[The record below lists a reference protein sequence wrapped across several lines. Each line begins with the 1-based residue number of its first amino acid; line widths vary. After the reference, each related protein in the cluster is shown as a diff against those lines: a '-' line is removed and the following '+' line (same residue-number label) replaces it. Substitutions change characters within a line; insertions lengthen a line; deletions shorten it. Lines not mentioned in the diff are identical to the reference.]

1 MHITNHIVSHEL
13 CDTLNALSDYCRTK
27 VSYMKRLCH
36 VWSAVIHYYSEWL
49 FGLLQAVSALVI
61 LHIVHI
67 FCQKSGIH
75 FDIKKS
81 RLYWFYWLK
90 HLIWLKERR
99 YLVWDHKWCTLI
111 LFCRCHCSVT
121 LELTKVRSVWKCNL
135 SVLLVISCTD
145 ECLCHFLWYQI
156 NQFFHCIPP
165 DI

>member
-1 MHITNHIVSHEL
+1 MHITNHFVSHEL

-27 VSYMKRLCH
+27 VSYMKRLCD

-81 RLYWFYWLK
+81 RLY
-90 HLIWLKERR
+90 
-99 YLVWDHKWCTLI
+99 
-111 LFCRCHCSVT
+111 
-121 LELTKVRSVWKCNL
+121 
-135 SVLLVISCTD
+135 
-145 ECLCHFLWYQI
+145 
-156 NQFFHCIPP
+156 
-165 DI
+165 